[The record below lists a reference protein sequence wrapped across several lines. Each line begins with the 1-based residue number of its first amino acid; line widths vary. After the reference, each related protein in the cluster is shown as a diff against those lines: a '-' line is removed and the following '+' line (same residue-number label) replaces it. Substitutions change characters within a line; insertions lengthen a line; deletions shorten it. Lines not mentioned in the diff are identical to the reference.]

1 MKYLIVGL
9 GNIGRE
15 YEGTRHNIGFTVLDA
30 FAKASNTIFQ
40 DKRYG
45 FVAEASVRGRKLI
58 LLKPSTYMN
67 LSGNAVRYWMQ
78 QEKIPV
84 ENVLVIVDDL
94 ALPVGALRL
103 KGQGSDGGHNGLKHI
118 AATLGTTAYARLRF
132 GIGSDFGKGH
142 QVDFVLGAFDSEEQ
156 KTIEQQLETTNEIIK
171 SFCFAGLARTMNS
184 FNKRGNGKQEGKE

>member
-1 MKYLIVGL
+1 M
-9 GNIGRE
+9 
-15 YEGTRHNIGFTVLDA
+15 DA

-45 FVAEASVRGRKLI
+45 FVAEASIRGRKLI

-78 QEKIPV
+78 QEKIPL

-118 AATLGTTAYARLRF
+118 AATLGTTNYARLRV
-132 GIGSDFGKGH
+132 GIGNDFGKGQ
-142 QVDFVLGAFDSEEQ
+142 QVDFVLGSFNTEEQ
-156 KTIEQQLETTNEIIK
+156 STIEEQLTTTTEIIK
-171 SFCFAGLARTMNS
+171 SFSFAGLARTMNQ
-184 FNKRGNGKQEGKE
+184 FNKKGNGKGNE

>member
-9 GNIGRE
+9 GNIGCE

-30 FAKASNTIFQ
+30 FAKASNTVFA
-40 DKRYG
+40 DRRYG
-45 FVAEASVRGRKLI
+45 FVAEASCRGRKLI

-78 QEKIPV
+78 AEKIPL

-118 AATLGTTAYARLRF
+118 ATVLGTNNYARLRF
-132 GIGSDFGKGH
+132 GIGNDFGKGQ
-142 QVDFVLGAFDSEEQ
+142 QVDFVLGTFDNDEQ
-156 KTIEQQLETTNEIIK
+156 KAVDEQIETVCDIIK
-171 SFCFAGLARTMNS
+171 SFCFAGLARTMNQY
-184 FNKRGNGKQEGKE
+184 NKKGIGK